1 MELQTIGS
9 KVLRDKAK
17 RVANIDD
24 TIRHLCFNMAKTM
37 REKNGIGIAAPQ
49 VGVSKRIIIVD
60 DNGNDWI
67 LINPEIVWLSD
78 LLIDFE
84 EGCLSVPGV
93 FDNVKRPE
101 SIKVKY
107 RNAKGKPILEKVDGL
122 LARIVQHEIDHLD
135 GVLFVDYLK
144 KKE

>member
-24 TIRHLCFNMAKTM
+24 SIRTLCFNMAKIM

-60 DNGNDWI
+60 NNGQDWI
-67 LINPEIVWLSD
+67 LINPEIVWTSD
-78 LLIDFE
+78 LLVDFE

-93 FDNVKRPE
+93 FDNVKRSD
-101 SIKVKY
+101 SIKIKY
-107 RNAKGKPILEKVDGL
+107 RNAKGKPVCEKLDGL
-122 LARIVQHEIDHLD
+122 LARVVQHEIDHLD
-135 GVLFVDYLK
+135 GVLFVDYLEN
-144 KKE
+144 KE

>member
-9 KVLRDKAK
+9 KVLREKAK

-24 TIRHLCFNMAKTM
+24 TIRYLCFNMAKTM
-37 REKNGIGIAAPQ
+37 RENNGIGIAAPQ

-60 DNGNDWI
+60 NKGKDWI
-67 LINPEIVWLSD
+67 LINPEIVWESD
-78 LLIDFE
+78 ALVDFE

-101 SIKVKY
+101 SIKIKY
-107 RNAKGKPILEKVDGL
+107 RNAKGKPIFEKVDGL
-122 LARIVQHEIDHLD
+122 LSRIVQHEIDHLD

-144 KKE
+144 EKE

>member
-24 TIRHLCFNMAKTM
+24 AMRSLCFNMAKTM
-37 REKNGIGIAAPQ
+37 RERNGIGIAAPQ

-60 DNGNDWI
+60 NNGQDWI
-67 LINPEIVWLSD
+67 LFNPEIVWSSD
-78 LLIDFE
+78 ILVDFN

-93 FDNVKRPE
+93 FDDVKRPD

-107 RNAKGKPILEKVDGL
+107 RNSKGKPVCEKIDGL

-144 KKE
+144 QKE

>member
-9 KVLRDKAK
+9 KILRDKAK

-24 TIRHLCFNMAKTM
+24 TIRSFCFNMAKIM

-49 VGVSKRIIIVD
+49 VGVSKRIIII
-60 DNGNDWI
+60 DNNGEDWI
-67 LINPEIVWLSD
+67 LINPEIIWVSD

-93 FDNVKRPE
+93 FDNIKRPD
-101 SIKVKY
+101 SIKIKY
-107 RNAKGKPILEKVDGL
+107 RNLKGKPVCEKINGL
-122 LARIVQHEIDHLD
+122 LARVVQHEIDHLE
-135 GVLFVDYLK
+135 GVLFVDYLGN
-144 KKE
+144 KE

>member
-9 KVLRDKAK
+9 KILREKAK

-24 TIRHLCFNMAKTM
+24 VFRCTCYNMAKVM

-49 VGVSKRIIIVD
+49 VGLNKRVIVVD
-60 DNGNDWI
+60 KNGNDWF
-67 LINPEIVWLSD
+67 LINPEITWTSD
-78 LLIDFE
+78 ILVNFE

-107 RNAKGKPILEKVDGL
+107 RTLKGKPIFEKVDGL

-135 GVLFVDYLK
+135 GVLFVDYLEN
-144 KKE
+144 KE